1 MCSRSLRLAA
11 CSPTSLSHPHPPT
24 HHQARS
30 DFGKTRNFFR
40 KSGSAKVFIT
50 EQQLGG
56 GAPQATSPELVAAGV
71 LGPDD
76 DAFEDKKVW
85 DIMKGC
91 DTWATGRM
99 MLELL
104 LLCVK
109 RTHKTSESGLP
120 PLGRAEYKAS
130 DIPALPG
137 YSSGL
142 YKVLTGMMAFDPAER
157 LSPQ

>member
-1 MCSRSLRLAA
+1 MFA
-11 CSPTSLSHPHPPT
+11 SP
-24 HHQARS
+24 
-30 DFGKTRNFFR
+30 
-40 KSGSAKVFIT
+40 
-50 EQQLGG
+50 QQLGG
-56 GAPQATSPELVAAGV
+56 GAPQATSPEVVAAGV

-76 DAFEDKKVW
+76 PAFADKKVW

-109 RTHKTSESGLP
+109 RTHKTSETGLP

-157 LSPQ
+157 LSPE

>member
-1 MCSRSLRLAA
+1 M
-11 CSPTSLSHPHPPT
+11 
-24 HHQARS
+24 
-30 DFGKTRNFFR
+30 
-40 KSGSAKVFIT
+40 
-50 EQQLGG
+50 
-56 GAPQATSPELVAAGV
+56 

-76 DAFEDKKVW
+76 PAFEDKKVW

-120 PLGRAEYKAS
+120 ALGRAEYKAS

-157 LSPQ
+157 LSPE